1 MPTILTHPAV
11 PLVLGLG
18 FGNNVIPKRLLLAGV
33 AASIL
38 PDLDVI
44 AFSLGVP
51 YGSPFGH
58 RGFTHS
64 LAFAA
69 ALALVV
75 GAFHRSLHADFRRVF
90 WYLFVATASHGIL
103 DAFTTGGYGIAFLWP
118 WSNERYY
125 APFPVIEVSPI
136 GVARFLSA
144 RGATV
149 LWSELLWVWLPCG
162 FALAVVAF
170 FRARAAR
177 ACWKTRA

>member
-1 MPTILTHPAV
+1 MPSILTHPAV
-11 PLVLGLG
+11 PLALGLG
-18 FGNNVIPKRLLLAGV
+18 LGNKVIPKPLLVAGV
-33 AASIL
+33 AASII

-51 YGSPFGH
+51 YGSPLSH

-69 ALALVV
+69 VLALLISV
-75 GAFHRSLHADFRRVF
+75 FHRCLHADFPRVF

-162 FALAVVAF
+162 FVLAVVAF
-170 FRARAAR
+170 LRPRIARLSR
-177 ACWKTRA
+177 